1 MMTATAFAHQAGFR
15 HRVALTGSAISVL
28 GALILVSGFHGV
40 GAVLLLT
47 GIGIL
52 TIASPVAAIWAILL
66 LVPFH
71 PIAMRTLQVFGFSGW
86 PFLAVSAWKELVLS
100 LALIALVVDAAQR
113 IRARGTPIGR
123 PTEIG
128 DYLAGGLLLLV
139 GFAVLIDPSVQAV
152 NGARLMLFPVGMYV
166 AVRLQP
172 IPSARALLALA
183 LVGATIA
190 AFGIVQSSWLGWDFV
205 QRYYVGPGLPIPSIF
220 RAQFLE
226 GPRGAGTFLSPNVF
240 AFVLASYLSMATA
253 LVLRAR
259 SRTKVMLAP
268 VLVLLVVG
276 VVVTFSR
283 SALIGSAL
291 GLGAIVLIGARRHS
305 LQPRRTALV
314 LLFAFIPA
322 LALSAVVYADRGGFT
337 LLKST
342 LAAIDGVGAGISPSA
357 PPTSPDSPAPGAS
370 PVPAGVG
377 AGQPPDP
384 STIGHVASLAQGW
397 QLVVA
402 HPLGV
407 GLGNVGARPFPG
419 STERPTYVVES
430 WYLAMGLS
438 LGWLGLVWALV
449 FPAALGLAAI
459 RALNRERA
467 VLSALVALGLAA
479 LVAFVSLLL
488 PTMQEPEV
496 AMLPWVIFGLLA
508 VRKQSHP
515 PVAPAD
521 APALAEAET

>member
-28 GALILVSGFHGV
+28 GVLILLSGFHGV

-52 TIASPVAAIWAILL
+52 TIASPLAAIWAILL

-100 LALIALVVDAAQR
+100 LALIALVVDVAQR
-113 IRARGTPIGR
+113 IRVRGTPIGR

-139 GFAVLIDPSVQAV
+139 GFAVLIDPSVQAI

-205 QRYYVGPGLPIPSIF
+205 QRYYVGPGLPIPAIF
-220 RAQFLE
+220 SAQFLE
-226 GPRGAGTFLSPNVF
+226 GPRAAGTFLSPNVF
-240 AFVLASYLSMATA
+240 AFVVASYLSMATA

-314 LLFAFIPA
+314 LLFAFVPA

-342 LAAIDGVGAGISPSA
+342 IAAIDGVGAGISPSA

-370 PVPAGVG
+370 PVPSGVG

-419 STERPTYVVES
+419 STEQPTYVVES

-508 VRKQSHP
+508 VRKQSRP

-521 APALAEAET
+521 APALAEAEA